1 MMNGYSRSEVSFTR
15 KKWQGKNTPMSSTT
29 RALANSRRP
38 REKTPPA
45 TAVDPRSRVRDE
57 ARALYRK
64 AILDAAEEVFAERG
78 VASAR
83 VQDIAARARLAVG
96 TIYNHF
102 EQKED
107 VLVALLGERTIGFLD
122 AFSPQPTDGKT
133 FEERLLA
140 RMIRL
145 LSYIGSHRQFFQ
157 VANDHGLLGP
167 SIVGAEKL
175 LGGKKVPHAGE
186 FETAMLSVVDEGVA
200 EGVLADYPRGF
211 IALQLRHTIRT
222 ASQWVKQVKEE
233 PDAGEAA
240 RWVVELFM
248 NGASKKERRFKK

>member
-1 MMNGYSRSEVSFTR
+1 
-15 KKWQGKNTPMSSTT
+15 MST
-29 RALANSRRP
+29 RALAVTPKPRRP
-38 REKTPPA
+38 REKMPTPI
-45 TAVDPRSRVRDE
+45 DPRSRVRDE

-107 VLVALLGERTIGFLD
+107 VLVALLGERTIGFLE
-122 AFSPQPTDGKT
+122 AFSPQPTDGKA
-133 FEERLLA
+133 FEERLVS

-167 SIVGAEKL
+167 AIVGAEKL
-175 LGGKKVPHAGE
+175 LGGKKVPHSGE
-186 FETAMLSVVDEGVA
+186 FETAMAQVVDEGMK
-200 EGVLADYPRGF
+200 EGVLGDYPPAF
-211 IALQLRHTIRT
+211 MALQLRHTIRT
-222 ASQWVKQVKEE
+222 ASQWVKQAKEQDVE
-233 PDAGEAA
+233 ELS

-248 NGASKKERRFKK
+248 GGAGRKERRFKK